1 MAGGADKTKPTVFSM
16 KGGAIHNSDVNSEIL
31 SLIKKWWNCIYGGW
45 NSRTD
50 GLGIYYTDKHY
61 MNIDKV

>member
-31 SLIKKWWNCIYGGW
+31 SLIKNGG
-45 NSRTD
+45 TVYMED
-50 GLGIYYTDKHY
+50 GILEQMDWAFTILI
-61 MNIDKV
+61 NII